1 MVLPIS
7 SGGGGKK
14 KNKRKE
20 RKKSG
25 GGGLGGGD
33 GDVQVNLIVDPH
45 VFSGGNDSDYD
56 DDDDNDTDSDMP
68 GGYYGAHRA
77 NSKGGERKKNQRN
90 RRRRRRSVFTGLA
103 MEKEW
108 RQARGWAKKMAFVD
122 GVGILVWGAVFIFVM
137 IGKRCPVGKFDG
149 W

>member
-1 MVLPIS
+1 
-7 SGGGGKK
+7 
-14 KNKRKE
+14 
-20 RKKSG
+20 
-25 GGGLGGGD
+25 
-33 GDVQVNLIVDPH
+33 
-45 VFSGGNDSDYD
+45 
-56 DDDDNDTDSDMP
+56 MP

-149 W
+149 WCNAYNVSTACACLLCIAFGVSVFFDVKDLYASRTSPRTRI